1 MITYNSGTPAY
12 DNRWLNY
19 TEPSLP
25 PLADSAYIVRV
36 KTFPGMQPAL
46 GTLAFS
52 HLFEIDKVTDNIYDV
67 KLDKS
72 HDYERQWSYLFMS
85 PGYDGTKNLT
95 IAEVLGMNTVIPYG
109 GATGTENPYVVRNTN
124 YMFDKCTDL
133 RKVSCDIDLSGGG
146 VSGMFE
152 RCYSLEELQ
161 NIKLTEVTN
170 IDNMFYFCSA
180 LQSVNLQTDSALS
193 GMNGAFQSAHLTALP
208 SFNVTNVTDASFA
221 FADCR
226 FAESNILGMYEAL
239 ANNGHITS
247 HDGTF
252 RNCGIS
258 STIGQQE
265 LAQIP
270 ESWK

>member
-36 KTFPGMQPAL
+36 KTLPGMQPAF
-46 GTLAFS
+46 GVLADS
-52 HLFEIDKVTDNIYDV
+52 YLFEIDRVADNVYDV

-72 HDYERQWSYLFMS
+72 HDYEKQWSFLFDG
-85 PGYDGTKNLT
+85 PGYPGTKNLT
-95 IAEVLGMNTVIPYG
+95 IAEVLGMNTVIPYN
-109 GATGTENPYVVRNTN
+109 GATGSETPYVLRNTVH
-124 YMFDKCTDL
+124 MFDECTNL
-133 RKVSCDIDLSGGG
+133 RKVSCDIDLSGGD
-146 VSGMFE
+146 VSGMFY
-152 RCYSLEELQ
+152 RCYSLEEVQ

-170 IDNMFYFCSA
+170 IDSMFFFCSA

-193 GMNGAFQSAHLTALP
+193 GIDGAFEKANLTALP
-208 SFNVTNVTDASFA
+208 SFNVTNVTDANFT
-221 FADCR
+221 FADCK
-226 FAESNILGMYEAL
+226 FAESNIIGMYEAL

-247 HDGTF
+247 HIGTF

-258 STIGQQE
+258 STKGQQE
-265 LAQIP
+265 LSQIP
-270 ESWK
+270 DSWK